1 MVRKLILCF
10 SFLLRTLLA
19 DWNSDFD
26 LNSQY
31 LIETFPSLQN
41 ASYLTYYDFFSRHRE
56 SLQADSILKK
66 EIRDSLD
73 IDKFMK
79 VKVRDGLILKKRAEN
94 NINELFIWELACLL
108 GGAKFVVPSF
118 PLDIEGKKVILQKME
133 EFTVGQKKTR
143 VPPDR
148 IVREVDLVD
157 YWEAHYIIFIL
168 GLRDMVGCNLGIGNR
183 GRIRLFDAEESFIY
197 NTGPQRTLGGFDIGF
212 VTQAL
217 EWSQYREPLTEAQ
230 VKRLNAFIHGLSD
243 FEEKLEVYLRYRPLS
258 ISKEGIRDRLHK
270 VRAFSLRPGISFRN
284 FYGFIFPKMS
294 KGLEEL
300 RGLISSI
307 IGRNVDHGSAIFY
320 AMGKHRIRTINSKQ
334 KKAIKDWTM
343 KYVD

>member
-10 SFLLRTLLA
+10 SFLIKTLSA

-26 LNSQY
+26 LNSEY
-31 LIETFPSLQN
+31 LMETFPSLQN
-41 ASYLTYYDFFSRHRE
+41 TSYLSYYDFFSRHRE
-56 SLQADSILKK
+56 SLQSDFSLKK
-66 EIRDSLD
+66 EIRDSLEL
-73 IDKFMK
+73 DKFMK
-79 VKVRDGLILKKRAEN
+79 VNVRDALVLKKRAAS

-118 PLDIEGKKVILQKME
+118 PIDIEGKKVIFQKME
-133 EFTVGQKKTR
+133 EFTIGQKKTR

-148 IVREVDLVD
+148 LVREVDLVD

-168 GLRDMVGCNLGIGNR
+168 GLRDMVGCNLGISPK

-197 NTGPQRTLGGFDIGF
+197 DTGPHRTLGGFDIGF

-217 EWSQYREPLTEAQ
+217 EWSQYREPLTESQ
-230 VKRLNAFIHGLSD
+230 VKRLKAFVSGLSG

-284 FYGFIFPKMS
+284 FYGSIFPKMS
-294 KGLEEL
+294 KGLDEL
-300 RGLISSI
+300 TGLISAI

-320 AMGKHRIRTINSKQ
+320 AMGKHKIRRINSKQ
-334 KKAIKDWTM
+334 KKAIKEWTM